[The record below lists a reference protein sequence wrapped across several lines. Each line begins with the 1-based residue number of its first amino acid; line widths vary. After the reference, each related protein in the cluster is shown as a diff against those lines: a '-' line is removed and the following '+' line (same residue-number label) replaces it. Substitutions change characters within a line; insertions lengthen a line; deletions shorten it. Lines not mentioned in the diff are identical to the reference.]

1 MGLSRTLSGV
11 DRLSSDASEALRR
24 LDLAV
29 EDGEVTRL
37 AERYDLDLL
46 VLFGSASR
54 EEATAHDLDLGYLAA
69 SRIDHWQLLSDIY
82 RLVGSELVDLVDLAT
97 ANVVLRA
104 AVYEGIPIHERV
116 PGRFAEQ
123 QMEALAQHLDTR
135 WLRLLDL
142 ELMAEGVR
150 PRTTV

>member
-1 MGLSRTLSGV
+1 M

-29 EDGEVTRL
+29 EDGEVARL
-37 AERYDLDLL
+37 AERFDLDLL

-54 EEATAHDLDLGYLAA
+54 EAAPPHDLDLGYLAA
-69 SRIDHWQLLSDIY
+69 SRIDHWQLLSELT

-97 ANVVLRA
+97 AHVVLRA
-104 AVYEGIPIHERV
+104 AVYEGTPIHERV

-123 QMEALAQHLDTR
+123 QMGAIAQHLDTR

-150 PRTTV
+150 CSSRRQSSSTPTW